1 MPAILSL
8 VSRGAIAA
16 LLIGVTHSAL
26 AVDALP
32 DARFVGFMQEANDF
46 EIGSSKMALQKS
58 GNDAIRGYAN
68 RMIIER
74 GEIADVLVK
83 ARSEAGVTYAPT
95 PGGKNPR
102 HTAVL
107 EHLDGLQGAEFD
119 NAYANAQLAAQIEA
133 VDQVGA
139 YSQNG
144 GNGNL
149 RRFAQEALPKLE
161 AERAHAKRRGVQ
173 PW

>member
-1 MPAILSL
+1 MSASLKLLSL
-8 VSRGAIAA
+8 GAVALLAIA
-16 LLIGVTHSAL
+16 VTSPAL

-46 EIGSSKMALQKS
+46 EVASSKLALERS
-58 GNDAIRGYAN
+58 NNEAIRGYAN

-74 GEIADVLVK
+74 GELAGTLSK
-83 ARSEAGVTYAPT
+83 ARSEAGVSYAPT
-95 PGGKNPR
+95 PGDPRPR

-107 EHLDGLQGAEFD
+107 DRLATLQGGQFD
-119 NAYANAQLAAQIEA
+119 EAYAQAQLAAQVEV

-161 AERAHAKRRGVQ
+161 AERSHAKRIAGQ
-173 PW
+173 

>member
-1 MPAILSL
+1 MSAILKFFSL
-8 VSRGAIAA
+8 GAVAILAVA
-16 LLIGVTHSAL
+16 HTPVAL

-46 EIGSSKMALQKS
+46 EVRSSRLALERS
-58 GNDAIRGYAN
+58 SSEAIRGFAN

-74 GEIADVLVK
+74 GENAVLLSK
-83 ARSEAGVTYAPT
+83 ARNEAGVSYAPT
-95 PGGKNPR
+95 PGGSQPR
-102 HTAVL
+102 HATVL
-107 EHLDGLQGAEFD
+107 ERLGTLQGGEFD
-119 NAYANAQLAAQIEA
+119 NAYASAQLAAQIEV

-149 RRFAQEALPKLE
+149 RRFAQEALPKLQ
-161 AERAHAKRRGVQ
+161 AELDHAKRIAGQ
-173 PW
+173 

>member
-1 MPAILSL
+1 MSAILKL
-8 VSRGAIAA
+8 TSRSAIVILA
-16 LLIGVTHSAL
+16 LGFTHAAL

-46 EIGSSKMALQKS
+46 EAGSSKLALERSSSQM
-58 GNDAIRGYAN
+58 IRGYAN

-74 GEIADVLVK
+74 GEIAVTLSK
-83 ARSEAGVTYAPT
+83 ARSEAGVSYAPT
-95 PGGKNPR
+95 PGDPRPR

-107 EHLDGLQGAEFD
+107 NRLGTLQGAEFD
-119 NAYANAQLAAQIEA
+119 TVYASAQLAAQIEV

-149 RRFAQEALPKLE
+149 RRFAQEALPKLQ
-161 AERAHAKRRGVQ
+161 AELDHAKRIAGQ
-173 PW
+173 